1 MAPTLACPFL
11 PTHLPSQVQNEQL
24 TSILR
29 KVEGESEFVGRQVA
43 GMLEKGERLQEVYSK
58 LAKSLEHT
66 EGQVVRAALDVK
78 ALATE
83 QEAVD
88 RASTKVG
95 RWGGWRRRG
104 GGTTQ
109 ALKFGQEGRGS
120 WGEGGLEERGRGR
133 AGGTGQEERGR
144 ERAPTSCASLADVR
158 VKKLLLRCTTRHT
171 CLSHLRL
178 PLHAC
183 TSHTCVFTS
192 DSR

>member
-95 RWGGWRRRG
+95 RWGGAEEGRG
-104 GGTTQ
+104 NDSGHEIR
-109 ALKFGQEGRGS
+109 AGQEGRGS

-133 AGGTGQEERGR
+133 AGGAGQEEGGWEGIDQLCKPGR
-144 ERAPTSCASLADVR
+144 
-158 VKKLLLRCTTRHT
+158 
-171 CLSHLRL
+171 
-178 PLHAC
+178 
-183 TSHTCVFTS
+183 
-192 DSR
+192 

>member
-95 RWGGWRRRG
+95 RWGGG
-104 GGTTQ
+104 GG
-109 ALKFGQEGRGS
+109 
-120 WGEGGLEERGRGR
+120 GEGER
-133 AGGTGQEERGR
+133 
-144 ERAPTSCASLADVR
+144 
-158 VKKLLLRCTTRHT
+158 LR
-171 CLSHLRL
+171 
-178 PLHAC
+178 P
-183 TSHTCVFTS
+183 
-192 DSR
+192 

>member
-1 MAPTLACPFL
+1 MFPSPPLTQAPCTPCALLSL
-11 PTHLPSQVQNEQL
+11 PQVQNEQL

-95 RWGGWRRRG
+95 RWGGG
-104 GGTTQ
+104 GG
-109 ALKFGQEGRGS
+109 
-120 WGEGGLEERGRGR
+120 GEGER
-133 AGGTGQEERGR
+133 
-144 ERAPTSCASLADVR
+144 
-158 VKKLLLRCTTRHT
+158 LR
-171 CLSHLRL
+171 
-178 PLHAC
+178 P
-183 TSHTCVFTS
+183 
-192 DSR
+192 